1 MPLSLVRDGWC
12 HMQMEQT
19 TIKSKRK
26 KIDFLNPRQ
35 KMFSIS
41 SSYSTKLSMDRFGV

>member
-12 HMQMEQT
+12 HLQMEQT
-19 TIKSKRK
+19 TIKSKRNE
-26 KIDFLNPRQ
+26 IDFLNPRQ

-41 SSYSTKLSMDRFGV
+41 SSYSTKFGV